1 MAITRAKQSS
11 LRTGVT
17 KYDNLR
23 AGLPFTPTI
32 GTATD
37 GGTGTTVSVA
47 FTGNNTA
54 GLTYTALSTPGSL
67 SATSTTSPITVTG
80 LTSGTAYTFAVKATN
95 SAGDSP
101 YSAASNSVTP
111 ATPSSYES
119 IASVTGTGSSGTI
132 TFSSIP
138 GTYQH
143 LQIRLL
149 MRRSTSATGSTST
162 RLRINSDSTAANYYS
177 HYMIGNGSTVSAG
190 ALDGTTLSGNLY
202 TTDVVNNSVASGIM
216 SVGIIDIHDYASTTK
231 NKTVRIFS
239 GNDRNGSGVVEL
251 ISGLYSSTSA
261 ITEISI
267 STQANSFTTDS
278 VFALYGIKA

>member
-11 LRTGVT
+11 LTTGVT
-17 KYDNLR
+17 KYDNFR
-23 AGLPFTPTI
+23 GGLPYTPTI

-67 SATSTTSPITVTG
+67 SATGTTSPITVTG

-101 YSAASNSVTP
+101 FSAASNSVTP

-119 IASVTGTGSSGTI
+119 IASATPTGTGTV

-138 GTYQH
+138 AGYTS
-143 LQIRLL
+143 LQIRGVVISADTDSYCVRLNADTGANYARHRLL
-149 MRRSTSATGSTST
+149 GTGTGVAASGTTSTNQIQISNGTDTFPSPFIMDIHNYLSTTQYKTIRTLQGIDQNTAGNVALYSGLWMNTSAVTSV
-162 RLRINSDSTAANYYS
+162 
-177 HYMIGNGSTVSAG
+177 TVF
-190 ALDGTTLSGNLY
+190 LNSGNY
-202 TTDVVNNSVASGIM
+202 
-216 SVGIIDIHDYASTTK
+216 ST
-231 NKTVRIFS
+231 
-239 GNDRNGSGVVEL
+239 G
-251 ISGLYSSTSA
+251 
-261 ITEISI
+261 
-267 STQANSFTTDS
+267 TQI
-278 VFALYGIKA
+278 ALYGIKG

>member
-37 GGTGTTVSVA
+37 GGTGSTVSVA
-47 FTGNNTA
+47 FTTNNTA

-67 SATSTTSPITVTG
+67 TGTSTTSPITVSG
-80 LTSGTAYTFAVKATN
+80 LTSGTAYTFQVNAAN
-95 SAGDSP
+95 SAGTSP

-119 IASVTGTGSSGTI
+119 IASATPTGTGTV

-138 GTYQH
+138 SGYSS
-143 LQIRLL
+143 LQIRGVVISADTDAYCVRLNTDTGANYARHRLL
-149 MRRSTSATGSTST
+149 GTGAATAASGTTST
-162 RLRINSDSTAANYYS
+162 NQVQIS
-177 HYMIGNGSTVSAG
+177 NG
-190 ALDGTTLSGNLY
+190 
-202 TTDVVNNSVASGIM
+202 TDTIPSPFIVDV
-216 SVGIIDIHDYASTTK
+216 HDYASTTK
-231 NKTVRIFS
+231 YKTLRSLQGI
-239 GNDRNGSGVVEL
+239 DQNGSGNVAL
-251 ISGLYSSTSA
+251 YSGLWMSTSA
-261 ITEISI
+261 VTSVTIFLNSGNYSTGTQIS
-267 STQANSFTTDS
+267 
-278 VFALYGIKA
+278 LYGIKG